1 VHRTE
6 STSRRAPTEQR
17 ASRDRRV
24 QPDNP
29 AIGASDRSAAPHP
42 APAGRP
48 SGPIGGLILAAG
60 AGRRFGS
67 AKQLATLGGR
77 PLLEHALL
85 AMARAA
91 TVERAV
97 VVLGAD
103 ADAVLAGV
111 ERHGAVPVI
120 CAAWR
125 EGQAASLRDGVAAL
139 AGSVEAIVVVLG
151 DQPAIDPRAIDRVT
165 AARDGVSVAVRA
177 SYGGRPGHPV
187 LLERS
192 LFEQVGALRGDQGA
206 RSLLA
211 GAAVRI
217 VACDGLGSDRDV
229 DTVEQLRLSA
239 GESSSRC

>member
-1 VHRTE
+1 MPAERN
-6 STSRRAPTEQR
+6 
-17 ASRDRRV
+17 
-24 QPDNP
+24 PDNP
-29 AIGASDRSAAPHP
+29 AIGASDRSAAPH
-42 APAGRP
+42 ASPAGGP

-67 AKQLATLGGR
+67 AKQLATLRGR

-85 AMARAA
+85 AMARA
-91 TVERAV
+91 TSVERAV

-103 ADAVLAGV
+103 ADAVLAAV

-120 CAAWR
+120 CAGWQ

-139 AGSVEAIVVVLG
+139 AGSVEAIVVILG

-165 AARDGVSVAVRA
+165 AARDGVSVAVCA

-187 LLERS
+187 LLERG

-211 GAAVRI
+211 GAAVRT

-239 GESSSRC
+239 GESSSRL

>member
-1 VHRTE
+1 VHHTE

-67 AKQLATLGGR
+67 AKQLAALGGR

-120 CAAWR
+120 CAGWR

>member
-1 VHRTE
+1 VIVGHPRNLLP
-6 STSRRAPTEQR
+6 SHGRRGQPHNR
-17 ASRDRRV
+17 AIS
-24 QPDNP
+24 
-29 AIGASDRSAAPHP
+29 ASDRSAAPHS
-42 APAGRP
+42 APAEGA
-48 SGPIGGLILAAG
+48 SGAIGGLILAAG

-67 AKQLATLGGR
+67 AKQLATLDGR

-85 AMARAA
+85 AMAAAA
-91 TVERAV
+91 TIDRAV

-120 CAAWR
+120 CADWQ

-139 AGSVEAIVVVLG
+139 AGSVEAIVVILG

-165 AARDGVSVAVRA
+165 AARDGVSAAVRA

-192 LFEQVGALRGDQGA
+192 LFAAVGALRGDQGA
-206 RSLLA
+206 RSLLS
-211 GAAVRI
+211 GAAVR
-217 VACDGLGSDRDV
+217 VVGCDGLGSDRDI
-229 DTVEQLRLSA
+229 DTVEQLRVSE
-239 GESSSRC
+239 GESSARS